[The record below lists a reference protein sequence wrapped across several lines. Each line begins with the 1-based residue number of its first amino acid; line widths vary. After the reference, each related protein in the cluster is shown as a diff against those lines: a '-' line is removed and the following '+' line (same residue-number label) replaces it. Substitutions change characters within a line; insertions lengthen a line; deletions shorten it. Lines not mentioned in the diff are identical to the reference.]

1 MRLAQMAVVLLL
13 LQHNSACQELTCFA
27 DYIQRLECTWGG
39 GLSPAHRAQYNLSAK
54 WNCGDGGSCSFNLT
68 AGNTTHARYACF
80 SEQKL
85 CFATN
90 AFEVS
95 IAATPAEEPLRL
107 PRSCNKTFLFQN
119 HIKPHPPIHLVAVAS
134 SAGYTLSWE
143 TKYLDQEYHLL
154 SDNLQYELRYKK
166 KDQPWQRQSQKS
178 LLQDLH
184 SLQLLPQEL
193 EQNTEYE
200 FQVRSKPASSYQ
212 GTWSDW
218 SPLAS
223 LKTTHKASEHGAAQW
238 LKVFLL
244 VLSFIVVLMAFLGW
258 HQRLWKK
265 LDCFTPSP
273 APFFQPLYLRH
284 NGDFKKWVGAPCS
297 GTTLDAFDWGIVV
310 PELFGIGHKRLLL
323 NCAEGDWNDGL
334 NGQPPMSAPLLPEH
348 LQALAKGCSAT
359 WEQGYGHLSIGTVTV
374 AEDFATHC
382 PQCSSAHP
390 CWALEEELQEE
401 TETSEKEAYR
411 GLQFDSSSSSLG
423 LGSSRLLLGNEVPL
437 QDSFPSGPAS
447 WTSHP
452 HFGSPPG
459 GPEGFF
465 SLLPAPSLLGTCLS
479 APAPEEGLYR
489 GPRSPD
495 WEGESDHVNG
505 LDLDTMDSG
514 FADCECRSP
523 GDGELAEMPSG
534 CSCQSEPGPVM
545 GEPEKEDFLL
555 PRYVKQ
561 WI

>member
-1 MRLAQMAVVLLL
+1 MAVVLLL
-13 LQHNSACQELTCFA
+13 LQHTSACQELTCFA

-39 GLSPAHRAQYNLSAK
+39 GLSPAHRAQYNLTAQ

-68 AGNTTHARYACF
+68 ASNATHARYACF

-90 AFEVS
+90 TFQVS
-95 IAATPAEEPLRL
+95 IATTPAEEPLRL
-107 PRSCNKTFLFQN
+107 PRDCNRKFLFQN
-119 HIKPHPPIHLVAVAS
+119 HIKPYPPIHLAAAAS

-143 TKYLDQEYHLL
+143 TKYLDPEYHLL
-154 SDNLQYELRYKK
+154 SDNLQYELWYKEK
-166 KDQPWQRQSQKS
+166 VQPWQGQSQKS
-178 LLQDLH
+178 PLQNLH

-193 EQNTEYE
+193 EQDTEYE
-200 FQVRSKPASSYQ
+200 FQVRSRPASPYQ

-223 LKTTHKASEHGAAQW
+223 FKTTHKASEPGAVQW
-238 LKVFLL
+238 LEVFLL
-244 VLSFIVVLMAFLGW
+244 VLSSIVALMAFLGC

-265 LDCFTPSP
+265 MDCFTPSP
-273 APFFQPLYLRH
+273 APFFQPL
-284 NGDFKKWVGAPCS
+284 NGDFKKWVGTPCS
-297 GTTLDAFDWGIVV
+297 RTTLDAFEWGIVV
-310 PELFGIGHKRLLL
+310 SELFAIGPKRLLL
-323 NCAEGDWNDGL
+323 SCAEGDRNDGR
-334 NGQPPMSAPLLPEH
+334 NGQPPVSAPLLPEH
-348 LQALAKGCSAT
+348 LQAFAKGCNAT
-359 WEQGYGHLSIGTVTV
+359 WEQGYGHLSIGTVMV

-382 PQCSSAHP
+382 SHCSSAHP
-390 CWALEEELQEE
+390 CWALEEELQEQM
-401 TETSEKEAYR
+401 ETSEKDAYR

-423 LGSSRLLLGNEVPL
+423 LGSGCLLLGNEMPL

-452 HFGSPPG
+452 LFGSPPG
-459 GPEGFF
+459 APGEFF
-465 SLLPAPSLLGTCLS
+465 GLLPAPLLLGPCLS
-479 APAPEEGLYR
+479 VPAPEEGLSCQ
-489 GPRSPD
+489 GPPSPD
-495 WEGESDHVNG
+495 WEGESDPVNS

-534 CSCQSEPGPVM
+534 CSCHSEPSPVV
-545 GEPEKEDFLL
+545 GEPEKEEFLL